1 MEHFFWGDTRDRNL
15 GLLLLRVFAGA
26 AMLTHG
32 IPKMFGGLEKFTGF
46 VASLHIPMPKVMA
59 LLAALAESLGA
70 FLLLIG
76 LGTRL
81 ASLMLIATMSV
92 AAFIALNG
100 KPFGE
105 RELALFYF
113 FTSWLF
119 LLKGG
124 GMWSIDALIKR

>member
-32 IPKMFGGLEKFTGF
+32 IPKMFGGLEKFTSF
-46 VASLHIPMPKVMA
+46 VASLNIPMPKVMA

-81 ASLMLIATMSV
+81 ASLMLVATMSV
-92 AAFIALNG
+92 AAFVALQG
-100 KPFGE
+100 KAFGD

-124 GMWSIDALIKR
+124 GRWSVDALIKR